1 MPELPEA
8 ETIARTLARALTGA
22 VVAGARLVRRDFL
35 KTGSSRGLG
44 RLRGRPVE
52 GVFRRGKWVVMD
64 FGGWRVVLQLG
75 MSGRVLLGPAGA
87 ARVRHT
93 HLVITFAD
101 GRRVACAN
109 ARRIASGVHLLSPG
123 EAGPL
128 GRLGPDADAI
138 GRDEFL
144 RRLAGRRAPVKAVL
158 LNQSVLAGVGNIY
171 SDEALFR
178 AGIRPARRVHRIG
191 GRRLE
196 RLHGALG
203 AVLAEAIAA
212 GGSTVTAS
220 NPFAGADGEP
230 GYFTLSHR
238 VYGRHGRPCPG
249 CGGTLRR
256 TVVGGRTTTYC
267 PACQT

>member
-144 RRLAGRRAPVKAVL
+144 RRLAGRRAP
-158 LNQSVLAGVGNIY
+158 
-171 SDEALFR
+171 D
-178 AGIRPARRVHRIG
+178 RIG

-238 VYGRHGRPCPG
+238 VYGRYGRPCPG